1 MHVGRAVGFITVGF
15 GTFLAVAPSLWPQ
28 LNYLIAYVG
37 LALMVVGA
45 LYLIWALAVP
55 KKAERESKP
64 GPGFRVQAYAVVRPS
79 KAVQVMCAELA
90 DAIQREWDSDHTSP
104 QFEEHRKRL
113 REQIKPR
120 VEAFH
125 VWTRELE
132 SLSKQKNWDRTVALK
147 AKSELRSLVSPPEP
161 IVITPEPAVI
171 HIDRT
176 PSQMAQF
183 LFNRNPLVRRV
194 RKTWWRLKHGL

>member
-1 MHVGRAVGFITVGF
+1 MAAARFVVLEIAIG
-15 GTFLAVAPSLWPQ
+15 LAVTLVTYVVGPQ
-28 LNYLIAYVG
+28 DIVLALSVALIVCLVVWLGLIALERRKSRPAG
-37 LALMVVGA
+37 EDT
-45 LYLIWALAVP
+45 
-55 KKAERESKP
+55 KAGIK
-64 GPGFRVQAYAVVRPS
+64 AYATVRPS
-79 KAVQVMCAELA
+79 KAVQAMCAELA
-90 DAIQREWDSDHTSP
+90 DAIQREWDSDHTPP
-104 QFEEHRKRL
+104 QFEDHRKRL

-132 SLSKQKNWDRTVALK
+132 SLSKKKYWDRTVALT
-147 AKSELRSLVSPPEP
+147 AKSALRALVSPPEP
-161 IVITPEPAVI
+161 IVVTPKPIAI

-176 PSQMAQF
+176 PGQMAQL